1 VGIQRLWLDCT
12 VISSDQLIAVT
23 GIELKLTRTE
33 EHDCWRNMTVEVKWR
48 LLKKGVKL
56 LQLGTMTAA
65 AAISQLLN
73 LATSLSHALH
83 ERSWYIAKSR
93 KAGASAD
100 RAPVL
105 LVSLPT
111 AINQQATCLFLVN
124 DQIINQIHR
133 IAIEIT
139 SYTVNWTTK

>member
-1 VGIQRLWLDCT
+1 V
-12 VISSDQLIAVT
+12 VSSDQLIAVT

-33 EHDCWRNMTVEVKWR
+33 KHDCWRNMTVEVK
-48 LLKKGVKL
+48 LLLLRKGVITFNL

-73 LATSLSHALH
+73 LATSPSHALH
-83 ERSWYIAKSR
+83 QRSWYIAKSR

-133 IAIEIT
+133 IAIETT
-139 SYTVNWTTK
+139 SCTVNWTTK